1 MFGGFFLLRQS
12 EYLADG
18 LVFDTKRALTGWKV
32 MPQAGG
38 EPTACGRWEDADALS
53 ILLEVSKTDQD
64 RRGCTRT
71 VHAPD
76 KDSGLCVVEA
86 YKQLRRLQGAAY
98 DSIGPLLQTPR
109 GWIAPRT
116 AVSDSTKGTAVA
128 LRCEPGDYA
137 THLLR
142 FGGATALFCAGVDH
156 EEVRRFG
163 RRASDC
169 WRRYVY
175 ESRESTKEFARKMLT
190 STCSMQMSMSD
201 YLAATSSRFTPSSAP
216 APAAA

>member
-1 MFGGFFLLRQS
+1 MS
-12 EYLADG
+12 
-18 LVFDTKRALTGWKV
+18 V
-32 MPQAGG
+32 
-38 EPTACGRWEDADALS
+38 
-53 ILLEVSKTDQD
+53 
-64 RRGCTRT
+64 
-71 VHAPD
+71 

-86 YKQLRRLQGAAY
+86 HKQLRRLQGAAY

-109 GWIAPRT
+109 GWIASRT

-142 FGGATALFCAGVDH
+142 FGGATALLCTGVDH
-156 EEVRRFG
+156 EEMRRFG
-163 RRASDC
+163 RRESDC